1 MGGGHPRQR
10 TALKGLPVVDLGPAR
25 AARFDRRT
33 PARLG
38 EFHPQAPKIRKG
50 GQAPC
55 RRVARLWFVKTET
68 RSYYEAA
75 VERAVAR
82 IVRSLDE
89 ALDLS
94 VLAREAALST
104 FHFQRVFRGMLGETP
119 IEMPRRL
126 RLERAA
132 AQLIEQDLA
141 VTTIAFAAGYETHEG
156 FTRAFRQAYGG
167 SPSSFRQQASGLDI
181 GCSRLPSIELAAPSG
196 VHYRSQH
203 LTIRFAGGESAMDVT
218 IEDMPELRVAAVR
231 HLGPYSRIS
240 EAFAR
245 LGALAGPAGL
255 VRPPDTMMLAIYYD
269 EPETT
274 PAAELRSDAGLT
286 VPEGARLPEG
296 LTEQRLAAGRYARF
310 THVGPYEGL
319 PDAWA
324 RLMGHW
330 LPKSGHRVGSGLAF
344 EVYRNDPRQVAPEAL
359 RTDLYL
365 SIA

>member
-1 MGGGHPRQR
+1 GGVPRHHERRRRSLSSGRTGRRRRGHGRRRAPPALDRSLVLSLQSTNARWPCQHVRSRPALRREHRPVRSGSHSLVGGGHPRQL

-119 IEMPRRL
+119 IEMHRRL

-167 SPSSFRQQASGLDI
+167 SPSSFRQPASGLGI
-181 GCSRLPSIELAAPSG
+181 GCSRPPAIQLAAPSG

-245 LGALAGPAGL
+245 LGALA
-255 VRPPDTMMLAIYYD
+255 
-269 EPETT
+269 
-274 PAAELRSDAGLT
+274 
-286 VPEGARLPEG
+286 
-296 LTEQRLAAGRYARF
+296 
-310 THVGPYEGL
+310 
-319 PDAWA
+319 
-324 RLMGHW
+324 
-330 LPKSGHRVGSGLAF
+330 
-344 EVYRNDPRQVAPEAL
+344 
-359 RTDLYL
+359 
-365 SIA
+365 